1 MGVLLLRQHYS
12 NHKNEKAT
20 KEIDDMRFGFRKI
33 VLSLASAGLITSFH
47 LGAAQAPKHQYK
59 PDGYSIVTI
68 ETPKDERFH
77 VTGLD
82 SDNKGVIWV
91 ATRFGD
97 VWYYKNDTWFKFA
110 QGLHEPTGLLVDD
123 TGSLLVSQKP
133 ELTRLIDSDND
144 GVADVYET
152 VVNDWTF
159 NDNYHEF
166 NFGPVK
172 DKQGNLYGTLNLS
185 HNNPDAFT
193 MGAMGSPGGYRG
205 FAYQVIKE
213 GEFVPYAWGLR
224 SPAGLGTSPNG
235 EVFYTD
241 NQGDWVPT
249 SKLHLLQQGKFYGHP
264 VSLVDVEGYTR
275 ESIKQMSLEQ
285 LEKMSETP
293 VVWIPHVE
301 VANSPGN
308 PEWDTTEGKF
318 GPFSG
323 QIFIGDQTQSNV
335 FRVLLDKV
343 NGQYQGAVINFMNKF
358 QSGNVRAEFDV
369 NGQLWIG
376 QTARG
381 WGAQGSKPFGLEKV
395 VWDGTTPFELHDIK
409 LTKTG
414 FRIAFT
420 DTLSAKSVT
429 KESLVAQSWHYHYSS
444 NYGSPK
450 MALTTLPIS
459 EVTLLD
465 DGKTIDVTLPLTA
478 GKVVQIDF
486 AGLKDEKG
494 RSTSVDKVYYTL
506 NQLLE
511 GAQ

>member
-1 MGVLLLRQHYS
+1 MNFILRKVVLCLTSTTL
-12 NHKNEKAT
+12 
-20 KEIDDMRFGFRKI
+20 
-33 VLSLASAGLITSFH
+33 LASFYAT
-47 LGAAQAPKHQYK
+47 AAQAPKHEYK

-68 ETPKDERFH
+68 ETPEDERFH

-82 SDNKGVIWV
+82 SDSNGVIWV

-97 VWYYKNDTWFKFA
+97 VWYYKNEQWFKFA
-110 QGLHEPTGLLVDD
+110 QGLHEPTGLLVDSD
-123 TGSLLVSQKP
+123 GSLLVSQKP
-133 ELTRLIDSDND
+133 ELTRISDSNND
-144 GVADVYET
+144 GVADVYEI
-152 VVNDWTF
+152 VVDDWSF

-166 NFGPVK
+166 HFGPVK

-185 HNNPDAFT
+185 HNNPDAFI
-193 MGAMGSPGGYRG
+193 MGAMGSPGGFRG
-205 FAYQVIKE
+205 FAYQVNKE

-224 SPAGLGTSPNG
+224 SPAGLGTSPDG

-249 SKLHLLQQGKFYGHP
+249 SKMHLLKKDKFYGHP

-275 ESIKQMSLEQ
+275 ESIKQMSLKQ
-285 LEKMSETP
+285 LEEMSETP

-323 QIFIGDQTQSNV
+323 QIFIGDQTQSNI
-335 FRVLLDKV
+335 FRVMLEEV

-358 QSGNVRAEFDV
+358 QSGNVRTEFDV

-381 WGAQGSKPFGLEKV
+381 WGSQGDKPFGLQKV
-395 VWDGTTPFELHDIK
+395 VWDGSTPFELYDIK

-414 FRIAFT
+414 FRISFT
-420 DTLSAKSVT
+420 DSLSAESVS
-429 KESLVAQSWHYHYSS
+429 KENLRAQSWHYHYSS

-450 MALTTLPIS
+450 MDLETLPIS
-459 EVTLLD
+459 NVTLLK
-465 DGKTIDVTLPLTA
+465 DGKTLDVVLPLVP
-478 GKVVQIDF
+478 GKIIQIDF
-486 AGLKDEKG
+486 AGLRDKSG
-494 RSTSVDKVYYTL
+494 RATSVDKVYYTL
-506 NQLLE
+506 NQLLAE
-511 GAQ
+511 AQ